1 MICRSCCSPLES
13 VKSVESPDDKW
24 SLLTFTCQHH
34 HHNQD
39 EESMKHCIISLHP
52 VDTSTPDS
60 MILHYINGSTVSWSL
75 DHAIGKISKWVDWTK
90 IPNSKLPKPVMLE
103 KYWSLDDWECICGC
117 GNVIGDADWDSN
129 SPGQAPRAAR
139 DDANILQIIIF
150 FTTNM
155 FVSISYRLITN

>member
-1 MICRSCCSPLES
+1 MICRSCCSLLES

-39 EESMKHCIISLHP
+39 EENMKHCIISLHP
-52 VDTSTPDS
+52 VDTNTPDS

-103 KYWSLDDWECICGC
+103 KYWSLDDWEYVEMWLVMQTEIATVRVKHRELSEMMRTFCKSSFSSQPTCLC
-117 GNVIGDADWDSN
+117 PSATD
-129 SPGQAPRAAR
+129 
-139 DDANILQIIIF
+139 
-150 FTTNM
+150 
-155 FVSISYRLITN
+155 

>member
-1 MICRSCCSPLES
+1 MIKENCVCGLVYFQLFSWFSRLLWMMICRSCCSLLES

-39 EESMKHCIISLHP
+39 EESMKHCIVSLHP

-60 MILHYINGSTVSWSL
+60 MILHYINGFTVSWSL

-103 KYWSLDDWECICGC
+103 KYWSLDDWEYMWKC
-117 GNVIGDADWDSN
+117 DWWC
-129 SPGQAPRAAR
+129 
-139 DDANILQIIIF
+139 
-150 FTTNM
+150 
-155 FVSISYRLITN
+155 RLR